1 MPRLTLKSK
10 RVSLSA
16 DVSDALA
23 RQLHHARNRI
33 RAITSSTPTNGRV
46 TNGTDTGTGLTIAR
60 RLPELRLTPRDPLG
74 AVEFFRTTQAPAG
87 AHGDTSAN
95 LADAVGQ
102 LFWYHTIELPGGLV
116 TPGLYDHRP
125 LVPHYGLPARLDGQR
140 VLDVATFDGFWAFEL
155 ERRGADVVAAD
166 IPRFS
171 ACDFP
176 PAVRQALVEQGLDR
190 ETGLGFKLAHEA
202 LGSTVRRVER
212 SIYDLDPADL
222 GTFDFVHVADLLIHL
237 ERPLAALRA
246 VRSVTRGTALIADCF
261 DPNLEPGAVRY
272 LGAWTDVPWWLPSL
286 EALAQMVMDAGF
298 ASVSLRMIYAL
309 ASKGDER
316 GHWRASLV
324 ATV

>member
-1 MPRLTLKSK
+1 MPRLTLKTK
-10 RVSLSA
+10 RVSVSA
-16 DVSDALA
+16 DVPDQLA
-23 RQLHHARNRI
+23 RQLYHARNRI
-33 RAITSSTPTNGRV
+33 RAIASGAATNGNAG
-46 TNGTDTGTGLTIAR
+46 NGTGPGTGLTIAK
-60 RLPELRLTPRDPLG
+60 RLPELTLTPRDPLE
-74 AVEFFRTTQAPAG
+74 AVEFFRLAQAPAG
-87 AHGDTSAN
+87 DDAEPGD
-95 LADAVGQ
+95 LADAVDR
-102 LFWYHTIELPGGLV
+102 LFWYHTIELPGGVV

-176 PAVRQALVEQGLDR
+176 PAVRQALVEEGLDR
-190 ETGLGFKLAHEA
+190 ETGLGFSLAHEA
-202 LGSTVRRVER
+202 LGSNVRRVER

-222 GTFDFVHVADLLIHL
+222 GTFDLVHVADLLIHL

-246 VRSVTRGTALIADCF
+246 VRSVTHGTALIADCF
-261 DPNLEPGAVRY
+261 DPDLEPGTVRY
-272 LGAWTDVPWWLPSL
+272 MGAWTDVPWWLPSL
-286 EALAQMVMDAGF
+286 ETLAQMVLDAGF
-298 ASVSLRMIYAL
+298 ASVSLRMVYAL